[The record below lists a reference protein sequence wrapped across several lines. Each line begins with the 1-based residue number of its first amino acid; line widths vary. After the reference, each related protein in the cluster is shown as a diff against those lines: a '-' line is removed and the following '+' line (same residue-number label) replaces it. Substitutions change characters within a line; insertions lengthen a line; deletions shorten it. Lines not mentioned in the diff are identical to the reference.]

1 MICGIH
7 NIYYKV
13 IDLWLFLLDDE
24 AMGGRTRSLDSLEPE
39 DDEEREL
46 PIKKKRHRSL
56 EESSDTGKKG
66 EKIKRRQQMEKDST
80 EGESV

>member
-1 MICGIH
+1 M
-7 NIYYKV
+7 V
-13 IDLWLFLLDDE
+13 VFLDDE

-39 DDEEREL
+39 DEEEREL
-46 PIKKKRHRSL
+46 PVKKKRHRSL

-66 EKIKRRQQMEKDST
+66 EKIKRRQQMEKDSS

>member
-1 MICGIH
+1 M
-7 NIYYKV
+7 V
-13 IDLWLFLLDDE
+13 VLLDDE

-56 EESSDTGKKG
+56 EESSETGKKG
-66 EKIKRRQQMEKDST
+66 EKTKRREQIEKDSS